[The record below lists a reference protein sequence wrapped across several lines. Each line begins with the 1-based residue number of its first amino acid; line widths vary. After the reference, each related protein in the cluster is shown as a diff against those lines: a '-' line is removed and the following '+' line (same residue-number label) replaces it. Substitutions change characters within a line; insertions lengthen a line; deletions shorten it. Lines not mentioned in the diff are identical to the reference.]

1 MVPVTLDEGPNVVEF
16 RLEAEEPVELRAHFA
31 FVRDPERY
39 TRPELIRA
47 SHGERKDTVV
57 SYRKTVSVPFH
68 PERVVLQVG
77 SDAPCRVYVNGVQVG
92 RQGGFD
98 PYFELHQARIQ
109 PYDVTAQA
117 REGENE
123 ITVEVS
129 DLGVPHAVSVDGL
142 FEAGGSSIFLVSDG
156 TWEAT
161 RDGEPVALGLRR
173 RPFGSI
179 YPWGDPA
186 LTHLW
191 RRPHPLP
198 GSNWLEDAEDADEV
212 VVDLAPDARAGQ
224 RGAEWLRFLVPP
236 GATHMRLTVHGTARV
251 YLDGEERACSMGE
264 DGAAGALE
272 VELPRAGEPER
283 VCALRVEA
291 EPGHEAGACLE
302 GPVRFVTGV
311 GSMRLGNWEDRGLA
325 GYSGGVRYKRRIEW
339 KGAGGER
346 TRPLLDLGRVRGT
359 AEVLINGA
367 LVGVRI
373 WSPYAFDLSGLLSPG
388 ENELE
393 VRVFNTLGPYLDAVS
408 PTRFVFEGQRV
419 SGMMGPVKLLEVE

>member
-1 MVPVTLDEGPNVVEF
+1 
-16 RLEAEEPVELRAHFA
+16 
-31 FVRDPERY
+31 
-39 TRPELIRA
+39 
-47 SHGERKDTVV
+47 
-57 SYRKTVSVPFH
+57 
-68 PERVVLQVG
+68 
-77 SDAPCRVYVNGVQVG
+77 
-92 RQGGFD
+92 
-98 PYFELHQARIQ
+98 
-109 PYDVTAQA
+109 
-117 REGENE
+117 
-123 ITVEVS
+123 
-129 DLGVPHAVSVDGL
+129 
-142 FEAGGSSIFLVSDG
+142 
-156 TWEAT
+156 
-161 RDGEPVALGLRR
+161 
-173 RPFGSI
+173 
-179 YPWGDPA
+179 
-186 LTHLW
+186 
-191 RRPHPLP
+191 
-198 GSNWLEDAEDADEV
+198 
-212 VVDLAPDARAGQ
+212 
-224 RGAEWLRFLVPP
+224 
-236 GATHMRLTVHGTARV
+236 
-251 YLDGEERACSMGE
+251 MGE

-367 LVGVRI
+367 SAGVRI